1 MDMSI
6 GSQNIESVIG
16 VSPQALSSINEQLES
31 FELWIS
37 KKPIKYGT
45 RRVYC
50 SRLRHFRVFVQQ
62 QTSQGF
68 MPNYRTNSFNQLIR
82 SFVTYAQKQDLSLH
96 TVNNFLS
103 LFRQFADY
111 SSLPMEEVSLIGFRE
126 PKEKC
131 LLTEQELQVC
141 VKVARDGKSKRDL
154 ALVLLFLKTD
164 LRLGECRD
172 LRISD
177 FVRTANGVMMQL
189 VRGGRTKFEKVDR
202 ILHVALVQWLDERAK
217 VPCYRNSTYLFPG
230 MTGKKISTN
239 ALDAT
244 IRRIGIDSGLTMSCR
259 RLRDTAHGLPAE
271 IIHTACLDLPTD
283 YNSAGAI

>member
-6 GSQNIESVIG
+6 GSSNVQRAISA
-16 VSPQALSSINEQLES
+16 PQTLTAINEQLES

-50 SRLRHFRVFVQQ
+50 SRLKHFRDFVQHQ
-62 QTSQGF
+62 AAQGF
-68 MPNYRTNSFNQLIR
+68 IANYRMSSFNQLIQ
-82 SFVTYAQKQDLSLH
+82 SFITYARKQDLSLH

-103 LFRQFADY
+103 LFRQFAEY
-111 SSLPMEEVSLIGFRE
+111 SGQSMANVPVSGFRE

-131 LLTEQELQVC
+131 LLSEEELSIC
-141 VKVARDGKSKRDL
+141 VKTARDGRSKRDL

-172 LRISD
+172 LKLSD
-177 FVRTANGVMMQL
+177 FVRTADGVRMKL
-189 VRGGRTKFEKVDR
+189 ERGERAKYEKIDR
-202 ILHVALVQWLDERAK
+202 VLHVALVNWLGERSRVA
-217 VPCYRNSTYLFPG
+217 CYRNSPYLFPG
-230 MTGKKISTN
+230 MTGRRISTN

-244 IRRIGIDSGLTMSCR
+244 IRRIGIDSGLILSCR
-259 RLRDTAHGLPAE
+259 RLRNTAQGLQPE
-271 IIHTACLDLPTD
+271 IIHSACLSLPID
-283 YNSAGAI
+283 YDSAGAM